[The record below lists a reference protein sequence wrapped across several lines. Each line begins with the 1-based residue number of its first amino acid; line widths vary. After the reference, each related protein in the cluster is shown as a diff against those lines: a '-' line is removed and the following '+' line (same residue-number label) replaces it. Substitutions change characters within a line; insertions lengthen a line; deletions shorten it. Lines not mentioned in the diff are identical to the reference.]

1 MVRQLL
7 FYLALGIGSI
17 SAFPVGAQD
26 DGATIDVEQ
35 VPSKVVTGAGGGE
48 RRAASARFLCG
59 RIVPRLEGR
68 VVVDPFQTGGGGVVD
83 PFQPRVRGV
92 IGGRTQSDLVFDPRF
107 PALVREPN
115 LLPGDYLSSI
125 TVYNPNGV
133 RITVALR
140 AVATLPL
147 RADGFIDA
155 EEARSERLPPHQGIE
170 IDCSDLADLLL
181 RSDTVRIIIGDPPVT
196 TFVGGVLEAETA
208 GPEVEVIATHTF
220 RPID

>member
-7 FYLALGIGSI
+7 FYFALVIGSI
-17 SAFPVGAQD
+17 SAFPAGAED

-35 VPSKVVTGAGGGE
+35 VPSKVVIGAGGGE

-59 RIVPRLEGR
+59 RIVPRREGR
-68 VVVDPFQTGGGGVVD
+68 EVVD
-83 PFQPRVRGV
+83 PFQPGIRGGV
-92 IGGRTQSDLVFDPRF
+92 IGGRTRSDLVFDSPF
-107 PALVREPN
+107 PDLVREPN

-133 RITVALR
+133 RITVTLR

-147 RADGFIDA
+147 RADDFVDA
-155 EEARSERLPPHQGIE
+155 GETRSERLPPHQGIE
-170 IDCSDLADLLL
+170 IDCSDLTDLLL
-181 RSDTVRIIIGDPPVT
+181 RSDTVRIIIGDVPEAA
-196 TFVGGVLEAETA
+196 FIGGVLEAETA

-220 RPID
+220 RPTD